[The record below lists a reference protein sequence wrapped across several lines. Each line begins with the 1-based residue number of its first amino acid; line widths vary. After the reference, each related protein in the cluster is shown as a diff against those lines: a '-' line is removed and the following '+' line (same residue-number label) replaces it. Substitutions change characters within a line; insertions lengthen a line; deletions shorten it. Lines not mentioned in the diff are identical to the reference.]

1 MEPDVEDP
9 TAKQNAIAE
18 HQRAVAA
25 GTATLDQSAKGP
37 SFVKPSVVPAAAQA
51 VQVAA

>member
-9 TAKQNAIAE
+9 LGKQSAIAE

-25 GTATLDQSAKGP
+25 GKVTLDQSAKGP
-37 SFVKPSVVPAAAQA
+37 TMADASVAPHAAKA
-51 VQVAA
+51 VAIAA

>member
-9 TAKQNAIAE
+9 LAKQSAIAE

-25 GTATLDQSAKGP
+25 GNITLDQSAKGP
-37 SFVKPSVVPAAAQA
+37 TMAKPCAAPHAGKA
-51 VQVAA
+51 VAVAA